1 VLLFTFLYL
10 LDFTNSKKT
19 YMMNS
24 MEILLVEDNTSDAK
38 LTIRALQKNN
48 LCNNLIH
55 LPDGAEALDYIFA
68 KGKYSDRQVE
78 DKPRVILLDLNM
90 PKVGGLEVLREIR
103 NDERTKYIPV
113 VIMTSSKEDR
123 DIIDSYKLGV
133 NSYVV
138 KPVGFDNFSKAV
150 AELGL
155 YWMLLNQV
163 PNNLVS
169 TNGNQ
174 QSLHT
179 ESQE

>member
-1 VLLFTFLYL
+1 MT
-10 LDFTNSKKT
+10 
-19 YMMNS
+19 NS
-24 MEILLVEDNTSDAK
+24 MEIVLVEDNSSDAK
-38 LTIRALQKNN
+38 LTIRALKKHN

-55 LPDGAEALDYIFA
+55 LQDGAEALDYIFA
-68 KGKYSDRQVE
+68 KGAYSDRQVE

-90 PKVGGLEVLREIR
+90 PKVGGLDVLREIR

-138 KPVGFDNFSKAV
+138 KPVGFENFSKAV

-163 PNNLVS
+163 PNSITNVS
-169 TNGNQ
+169 GNP
-174 QSLHT
+174 QSMHGDD
-179 ESQE
+179 QE